1 MANLRYGLYA
11 RKSSESQERQVLS
24 IESQVR
30 KAEEMFPGLHVARVV
45 IEHHSAFEPGK
56 RPEFQRLLADI
67 DAGKLDGIIAW
78 HPDRLSRNEEDAAK
92 ITYRVR
98 KGVIKDLKFCS
109 YNFDNSPE
117 GIMMLQLALSQ
128 SQYFSSKLSKDVKRG
143 FETKLHLGWRPG
155 MPMIGY
161 LNERVARTIIT
172 DPDRFEL
179 VRRMWDYLLTGQYSP
194 PRILDIATEEWGL
207 TTVKRG
213 RIGGGPLARSAIYKV
228 FSHPFYAGFIRH
240 NGQLHKGSHQPM
252 VTVEEFRTAQ
262 AILARTMRNRQRKP
276 IRFQFAYTGLI
287 NCEEC
292 GCLYTASEHK
302 GLVYY
307 HCTRRKRSVECGQ
320 RKYIRE
326 DRLEAMFLQAMQG
339 CTIHPTLRKWAHDYL
354 DRVATAEEKQA
365 VAIQDARQQ
374 KIATL
379 RKQLNGLIDM
389 RAINLLSDEDFVT
402 RRDELKIE
410 IVNLEEQLLL
420 ANDRVKEVLDRTR
433 QVFDLLT
440 YGEAVLRHGS
450 IRKKLAVIHGLTK
463 CRTAAN
469 GKLSVELQDW
479 VVPIADL
486 HQVPGYPYA
495 RRGWWQ
501 PKADRASTSL
511 ATARYSEAYGSRW
524 VGTANVLQNNSMTGV
539 ENNKAADVAALMS
552 LWCRT
557 VDEVRAA
564 INQNLPEVNLPKF
577 DALGDVILKEHKQ
590 AEANPHKSLTYT
602 IKCPPRLRQKR
613 TGQAGEA
620 A

>member
-1 MANLRYGLYA
+1 MGMPEPRLRYVAYV
-11 RKSSESQERQVLS
+11 RKSTESEERQVLS
-24 IESQVR
+24 IETQVR
-30 KAEEMFPGLHVARVV
+30 KAREMFPGLCITDTRQERA
-45 IEHHSAFEPGK
+45 SAFEPGK
-56 RPEFQRLLADI
+56 RPVFDGLIDDI
-67 DAGKLDGIIAW
+67 DQGKVDGIIAW
-78 HPDRLSRNEEDAAK
+78 HPDRLARNEEDAAK

-161 LNERVARTIIT
+161 LNDRIARTIIT
-172 DPDRFEL
+172 DPNRFDL

-240 NGQLHKGSHQPM
+240 NGELHKGSHEPM

-276 IRFQFAYTGLI
+276 IRFQFAYTGLVD
-287 NCEEC
+287 CEEC

-302 GLVYY
+302 GIVYY

-326 DRLEAMFLQAMQG
+326 DSLEAMFLQAMQG
-339 CTIHPTLRKWAHDYL
+339 CTVHPTLRQWAYDYL
-354 DRVATAEEKQA
+354 DQVATDEERQA

-374 KIATL
+374 KVATL

-389 RAINLLSDEDFVT
+389 RAMNLLDDKDFIA

-410 IVNLEEQLLL
+410 IVNLEEQ
-420 ANDRVKEVLDRTR
+420 
-433 QVFDLLT
+433 
-440 YGEAVLRHGS
+440 
-450 IRKKLAVIHGLTK
+450 
-463 CRTAAN
+463 
-469 GKLSVELQDW
+469 
-479 VVPIADL
+479 
-486 HQVPGYPYA
+486 
-495 RRGWWQ
+495 
-501 PKADRASTSL
+501 
-511 ATARYSEAYGSRW
+511 
-524 VGTANVLQNNSMTGV
+524 
-539 ENNKAADVAALMS
+539 
-552 LWCRT
+552 
-557 VDEVRAA
+557 
-564 INQNLPEVNLPKF
+564 
-577 DALGDVILKEHKQ
+577 
-590 AEANPHKSLTYT
+590 
-602 IKCPPRLRQKR
+602 
-613 TGQAGEA
+613 
-620 A
+620 